1 MFRGSLR
8 PRASIIVS
16 RHGVTNHVSADD
28 QLEHLASLPTFPCL
42 TMSCPQ
48 LDNVAVHVESDAI
61 AVLKL
66 NRPAALNAL
75 NTSLLKDLLAALQ
88 WAENEAAIRVVVLSG
103 EGRTLTVGLD
113 LLDQD
118 VQGEDAMV
126 SDAFVDALSSVQE
139 SLINSNKII
148 ISAVKGPAPGWG
160 TSSLA
165 LSDLVYATSDA
176 CFSTP
181 FVKWGLCA
189 EACSSQ
195 TLMRTM
201 GRQRASALILAGAKM
216 TAHDLKLS
224 GLVTEIFDNDGFM
237 ESVLGVARSILQLP
251 NEALTANKKLMM
263 AGTREMLLET
273 NRREMIEFRRLA
285 RGKECREA
293 VAAFTA
299 SQDRKKQGKHSK
311 I

>member
-1 MFRGSLR
+1 M
-8 PRASIIVS
+8 ASP
-16 RHGVTNHVSADD
+16 H
-28 QLEHLASLPTFPCL
+28 
-42 TMSCPQ
+42 

-61 AVLKL
+61 AIIKL

-75 NTSLLKDLLAALQ
+75 NTPMLEDLLAALR
-88 WAENEAAIRVVVLSG
+88 WAENEAAIRVIVLSG
-103 EGRTLTVGLD
+103 QGRTLTVGLD
-113 LLDQD
+113 LLDKG

-126 SDAFVDALSSVQE
+126 SDEFVDALSSVHE
-139 SLINSNKII
+139 CLINTNKIV

-176 CFSTP
+176 YFFTP

-201 GRQRASALILAGAKM
+201 GRQKASALILAGAKM

-224 GLVTEIFDNDGFM
+224 GLVTDIFDNDGFM
-237 ESVLGVARSILQLP
+237 DSVLHVARSILQLP
-251 NEALTANKKLMM
+251 SDALTTNKKLMM

-285 RGKECREA
+285 RGKESREA
-293 VAAFTA
+293 VAAFSA
-299 SQDRKKQGKHSK
+299 SQNHKKQGKHSRL
-311 I
+311 

>member
-1 MFRGSLR
+1 
-8 PRASIIVS
+8 
-16 RHGVTNHVSADD
+16 
-28 QLEHLASLPTFPCL
+28 
-42 TMSCPQ
+42 MSCPQ